1 MYNVGWSAVKLL
13 TSKFYK
19 VICMEENNSI
29 VPGFD
34 DEKNDD
40 LTIKLEKIPT
50 IQNGCLVSLSGIID
64 TYNSSYFQSKIT
76 KLITAG
82 YINIIFKCT
91 YLNYIASTGLGI
103 FTNLL
108 KLIRAVNGDFVIAD
122 IQPKIEEYFTLLGF
136 SQFFNLK
143 TSVVEAV
150 DYFLKKADPTN
161 SIFPKLGNCPYCK
174 KMLKFEKP
182 TKVLCP
188 SCSSIV
194 IIKEDGNAVLG

>member
-1 MYNVGWSAVKLL
+1 
-13 TSKFYK
+13 
-19 VICMEENNSI
+19 MEENNSI

-34 DEKNDD
+34 DDKNDD
-40 LTIKLEKIPT
+40 LTIKLERIPT
-50 IQNGCLVSLSGIID
+50 IQNSCLVSLSGIID
-64 TYNSSYFQSKIT
+64 TYNSSFFQSQIT
-76 KLITAG
+76 KIITAG
-82 YINIIFKCT
+82 YVNIIFKCT
-91 YLNYIASTGLGI
+91 YLNYIASTGLGN

-122 IQPKIEEYFTLLGF
+122 IQPKIEEYFSLLGF

-143 TSVVEAV
+143 PSVVEAV
-150 DYFLKKADPTN
+150 DYFLKKADPAN
-161 SIFPKLGNCPYCK
+161 SIFPKLGNFRYFK
-174 KMLKFEKP
+174 NMLRFEKP